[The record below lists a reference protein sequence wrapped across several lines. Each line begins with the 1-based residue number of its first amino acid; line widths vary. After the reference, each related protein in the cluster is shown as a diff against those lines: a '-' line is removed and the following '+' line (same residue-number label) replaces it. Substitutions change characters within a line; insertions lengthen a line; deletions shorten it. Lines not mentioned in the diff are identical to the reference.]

1 MTDHERDHRPNPG
14 LPASGAE
21 HFDIHASV
29 VFQLGESLIT
39 DSVQA
44 LVELVKNS
52 YDADASYCKV
62 TISTEAVTDPESPF
76 RGANG
81 AITIEDDG
89 IGMTLEDIRRGWL
102 TISNSAKRD
111 FKDQSKTT
119 AKGRSPLGDKGLG
132 RLGTQRLGS
141 NVEMFTQTQ
150 GSSVQH
156 HLWFSWNDFLGK
168 NRLSDVDIGRRER
181 APADGSGTTLTIS
194 QLREPA
200 LWKGEA
206 VRELETSLSQLI
218 SPYHAVRGFIVYA
231 VVDGKRL
238 ELLEVTEKLRRA
250 AQLRYRLDFDGDLF
264 TVTGRARLAYIKPDG
279 KPQKGAF
286 EQLVEADGGRVFF
299 DYLARTKRTDEFSLE
314 RAPEDG
320 WFALYKSRKYLDDLS
335 ELDLVDGKV
344 ANPGPFTGEIDFFNL
359 GIESSSAQTVFSTA
373 AEFRKAI
380 GALSGIK
387 VYRDGFG
394 IRVPADWLNL
404 GKQWTKGGS
413 YYGLKPH
420 NTLGYIAISA
430 QANRQL
436 EETTDREG
444 FKSNA
449 YYRNFF
455 SLLSSFVDFSGS
467 AQGFLRRGWIDFLR
481 SHQRAIAKV
490 PDDTKP
496 ETLSRKITQDMG
508 RAAQFRV
515 ALSQVS
521 LRLKKSTDES
531 RLAFKGLRHK
541 IGGNGSHEHF
551 DSVLQELADSVQEAE
566 RVSGEVQSYLLEM
579 ERLQAVGNVLTTQIQ
594 TLREQIQQVHEIIGL
609 GLTAEALSH
618 ETENITSQLAQRN
631 QQLIRYMRANTIR
644 DARITAFTEYVNTS
658 VAGLRRQLSFLAPS
672 LQYAREKRE
681 IIDMEAFIGEIL
693 RHYTTHFSSSPI
705 QVLTKFT
712 KGQQFKIEMN
722 KGKLIQVLDNLL
734 LNSEYWIKED
744 IRTGR
749 LTLGTI
755 TISLTKPYIRVSDN
769 GRGVEPSIETSI
781 FEPFVSAK
789 GKGKGRGLGLY
800 IARQLLEA
808 EGCGIRLMPQRNE
821 NGRMYCFEID
831 LTGVLLDKR

>member
-609 GLTAEALSH
+609 GARWRVTAREAAKQSRRAWIPEVTELVSAADVAQVITKAACAIVLEPDAAQSLAHLSPPGSGDLVLIVGPEGGLTDEENAAFCTAGAIPCRLGPPCCGHRRPAPWPPPSCSAARAAGKALR
-618 ETENITSQLAQRN
+618 A
-631 QQLIRYMRANTIR
+631 RANR
-644 DARITAFTEYVNTS
+644 CRGAAGRAHLRSAAWPVRAAGRRRRARRGWR
-658 VAGLRRQLSFLAPS
+658 AGRRT
-672 LQYAREKRE
+672 RR
-681 IIDMEAFIGEIL
+681 
-693 RHYTTHFSSSPI
+693 R
-705 QVLTKFT
+705 
-712 KGQQFKIEMN
+712 
-722 KGKLIQVLDNLL
+722 
-734 LNSEYWIKED
+734 
-744 IRTGR
+744 
-749 LTLGTI
+749 
-755 TISLTKPYIRVSDN
+755 
-769 GRGVEPSIETSI
+769 
-781 FEPFVSAK
+781 
-789 GKGKGRGLGLY
+789 
-800 IARQLLEA
+800 
-808 EGCGIRLMPQRNE
+808 
-821 NGRMYCFEID
+821 
-831 LTGVLLDKR
+831 